1 MAAAVA
7 AAVLLAMV
15 AVPPGRVRGTP
26 ALGVSCVIVNL
37 EHTDCSWRHVPSP
50 QSNYTFQSRLGDRGS
65 YSDCPRYLL
74 QGGYTVGCRL
84 PYTLLDRF
92 KTLHLRL
99 THDSAL
105 AWEQT
110 VQLLNQVKLN
120 PPHNLSVEVN
130 RQNQELWLY
139 WNHSVKSNCRENQV
153 MYRRNEESQWQF
165 STLLPADFYSL
176 PQASLKSQYEFKVK
190 TRVSNT
196 CGMSEFWSD
205 WGPPVWWYPAEQ
217 SNQTGPELGV
227 DFQHKGYVQFLL
239 CPVYTAPLTSDNR
252 LKRVSC

>member
-1 MAAAVA
+1 MLFLLL
-7 AAVLLAMV
+7 VLSV
-15 AVPPGRVRGTP
+15 
-26 ALGVSCVIVNL
+26 LGGGSCSSPDVQCLIINL
-37 EHTDCSWRHVPSP
+37 EYLKCTWSHGKLPEV
-50 QSNYTFQSRLGDRGS
+50 NYTFSFKFSPMRNYMNCS
-65 YSDCPRYLL
+65 RYL
-74 QGGYTVGCRL
+74 QEGGPNIGCIIDK
-84 PYTLLDRF
+84 PDRF
-92 KTLHLRL
+92 KKLYINLSHSNGTRVW
-99 THDSAL
+99 D
-105 AWEQT
+105 QQFDM
-110 VQLLNQVKLN
+110 VNKVKLN

-227 DFQHKGYVQFLL
+227 DFQHKDRDAVTPGRKVLY
-239 CPVYTAPLTSDNR
+239 PVMEHLPPR
-252 LKRVSC
+252 GHGVSV